1 MVKESEKKELNLIY
15 DTRLAHYFEV
25 SEKAFKI
32 AEKSVM
38 KGREEDAKEIL
49 KMAKCYLEDAR
60 HFEKEN
66 NKVNAFAA
74 INYAHGWLD
83 AGARLGI
90 FDVSD
95 TELFTI
101 K

>member
-1 MVKESEKKELNLIY
+1 MEKNINLICER
-15 DTRLAHYFEV
+15 RLKHYFEV

-32 AEKSVM
+32 AEKSIM
-38 KGREEDAKEIL
+38 KGKEEEAREIL
-49 KMAKCYLEDAR
+49 KMAKCYLDDAR
-60 HFEKEN
+60 HFDKKKD
-66 NKVNAFAA
+66 KVNAFAA

-83 AGARLGI
+83 CGARLGI

-95 TELFTI
+95 DKLFTI

>member
-1 MVKESEKKELNLIY
+1 MEKEEGINLVCER
-15 DTRLAHYFEV
+15 RLKHYFEV

-32 AEKSVM
+32 AEKSIM

-49 KMAKCYLEDAR
+49 KMARCYLDDAK
-60 HFEKEN
+60 HFEKQKH
-66 NKVNAFAA
+66 KVNAFAA

-83 AGARLGI
+83 CGARLGI
-90 FDVSD
+90 FDVKD
-95 TELFTI
+95 TRLFTV

>member
-1 MVKESEKKELNLIY
+1 MVEECKKEITLVCKE
-15 DTRLAHYFEV
+15 RLRHYFEV

-32 AEKSVM
+32 AEKSIM
-38 KGREEDAKEIL
+38 KGKEEEAGEIL
-49 KMAKCYLEDAR
+49 KMARCYLDDAK
-60 HFEKEN
+60 HFEKQGH
-66 NKVNAFAA
+66 KVNAFGA

-90 FDVSD
+90 FDVKD
-95 TELFTI
+95 DKLFTI